1 MRRMSGYTVAQ
12 LDRIDEVTDGRCP
25 WRPIRQH
32 FGILSFGVNG
42 FTGREAGDRL
52 INEHDESAE
61 YDRHE
66 ELYVVVTGH
75 ARFEIDNETVDA
87 PQGTL
92 VFVPPD
98 LKRTAFAEE
107 AGTTLLAVGAAAG
120 QAYEPGGWEVWS
132 QFNPLYQA
140 GDYAGVADQGR
151 DAIEASA
158 YPMPMYNLACCE
170 ALAGRKEDAI
180 GHLRTAIEG
189 RPQLKELAREDS
201 DLDAIRDEPA
211 FAELVG

>member
-1 MRRMSGYTVAQ
+1 MSNYKVTK
-12 LDRIDEVTDGRCP
+12 LDEIEAIDDGRVP
-25 WRPIRQH
+25 TQPVRH
-32 FGILSFGVNG
+32 HLGITAFGVNG

-66 ELYVVVTGH
+66 ELYVVVAGH
-75 ARFEIDNETVDA
+75 ARFEIDDETVDA

-107 AGTTLLAVGAAAG
+107 AGTALLAVGAAAG
-120 QAYEPGGWEVWS
+120 QAYEPGGWEIWS

-151 DAIEASA
+151 EAIEASG

-170 ALAGRKEDAI
+170 ALAGRKEDAME
-180 GHLRTAIEG
+180 HMRRAVEG

-201 DLDAIRDEPA
+201 DLDAIREEPG
-211 FAELVG
+211 FAELVA